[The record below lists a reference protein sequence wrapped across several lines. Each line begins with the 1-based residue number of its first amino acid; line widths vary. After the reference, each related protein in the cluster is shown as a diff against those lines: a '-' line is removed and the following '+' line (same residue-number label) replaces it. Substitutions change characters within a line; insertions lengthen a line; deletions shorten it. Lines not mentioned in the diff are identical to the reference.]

1 MLEHQGTIVVPCPRI
16 RPMSWMLAEWTMKE
30 TQICRREINV
40 LDLPTLSVAHLSLT
54 IFELPMIHCNMLT
67 NAGLKSAVAATS
79 TTLHVL
85 HHCIC

>member
-1 MLEHQGTIVVPCPRI
+1 MPQDTPHV
-16 RPMSWMLAEWTMKE
+16 MDAAEWTMKE

-54 IFELPMIHCNMLT
+54 IFELPMIHCKMLT